1 MLIEE
6 GILSGVGETIDDVIN
21 SLTMVRTLDF
31 DQVREFTLHPAARH
45 RLRILPRRTLSR
57 SL

>member
-1 MLIEE
+1 MRVGKLNPTPGASGMLIEE

-31 DQVREFTLHPAARH
+31 DQVG
-45 RLRILPRRTLSR
+45 
-57 SL
+57 